1 MKSPQLKSPQFPSV
15 IDQMRI
21 RGQYES
27 SPTDTTNLAYELS
40 IQQDVNRLVSDFDN
54 GFTPL
59 RDVGR
64 MFTAQ
69 RKAILEA
76 YQNGVVGSMA
86 ATDDYEILSIPVQ
99 NLHDR
104 LVSGPQDQTIGHNFF
119 VNATGFLD
127 AHLPWAKEFD
137 ELLRRRIRASIYDIA
152 QSDDITGK
160 DDLLA
165 AITENPDR
173 ELTTV
178 LAVYLAGRSLEGEKY
193 LQQHYGE
200 NLELA
205 KGHVFSTTQKIAI
218 TTSLSIDMLERAA
231 RQLNRATFGSFDHLD
246 GLVTSDNTGAA
257 GDYVTGSLRIEVQFD
272 GSVRSP
278 GLRSDSDAYHV
289 LAHELHHAGSAQTQ
303 KTYRCGLMINGQGLD
318 ANEGMTEYLAQLSV
332 GSPGIEQSTDGSLR
346 IRPEVPYRSP
356 VFAML
361 ELHEQFKTG
370 KNNHFAILF
379 NAYHG
384 DVRQQSQLEQA
395 LNAFYRQDVNLP

>member
-1 MKSPQLKSPQFPSV
+1 MKSPQFPSV

-27 SPTDTTNLAYELS
+27 STTDTTNLAYELS
-40 IQQDVNRLVSDFDN
+40 IQQDQDVNRLVSDFDK
-54 GFTPL
+54 GFTPV

-64 MFTAQ
+64 MLTAQ
-69 RKAILEA
+69 RKTILEA

-86 ATDDYEILSIPVQ
+86 ATDYEKLSIPVQ

-104 LVSGPQDQTIGHNFF
+104 LVSGPQDQPIGHNFF
-119 VNATGFLD
+119 VNAAGFLD

-137 ELLRRRIRASIYDIA
+137 ELLRHRIGASIYDIA
-152 QSDDITGK
+152 QSDDKTK
-160 DDLLA
+160 DRLLA
-165 AITENPDR
+165 AITENSDR

-193 LQQHYGE
+193 LQQHYGK

-205 KGHVFSTTQKIAI
+205 KGHVFSTTQEIAI
-218 TTSLSIDMLERAA
+218 TTSLRIDMLERAA
-231 RQLNRATFGSFDHLD
+231 RQLNRATFGSFDHLA

-257 GDYVTGSLRIEVQFD
+257 GDYLTGSLRIEVQFD

-278 GLRSDSDAYHV
+278 ELRSDSDAYHV

-303 KTYRCGLMINGQGLD
+303 KTRRCGLMINGQGLGAD
-318 ANEGMTEYLAQLSV
+318 EGMTEYLAQLSV

-346 IRPEVPYRSP
+346 IRPGVPYRSP
-356 VFAML
+356 VSAML

-384 DVRQQSQLEQA
+384 DVRQRSQLEEA
-395 LNAFYRQDVNLP
+395 LNAFYRQDVKISNHLNR